1 MGGIPILPIDGTDC
15 DEITMKIEKLEPSKH
30 KEGRWLVWLE
40 DASIVRVGEGDVVSL
55 GLYTGKELTGGEGEA
70 LAAAGERSRLME
82 RAVGLLSQR
91 PMSRRELL
99 DKLCAPPRPKK
110 GKYPYDKLDDAPGL
124 ETIETQREAVRER
137 AEAVADRL
145 AELGLLN
152 DEEYARMVVRHYAAK
167 GYGPRKLR
175 DELYRRGVPREYW
188 EDALGEREPDDSRI
202 DQLARQKLRGG
213 EPTRE
218 NLKKVSDYLA
228 RRGYGWDEISGA
240 LERLREEEWE

>member
-1 MGGIPILPIDGTDC
+1 
-15 DEITMKIEKLEPSKH
+15 MKIEKLEPSKH

-40 DASIVRVGEGDVVSL
+40 DGSIARLGEGDVVSL
-55 GLYTGKELTGGEGEA
+55 GLYAGKELSDPEGEA
-70 LAAAGERSRLME
+70 LAAAELRSKLTE
-82 RAVGLLSQR
+82 RAVGLLALR

-110 GKYPYDKLDDAPGL
+110 GKYPYDRLDDAPDPEAL
-124 ETIETQREAVRER
+124 QNQRATLLAQ

-145 AELGLLN
+145 IGLGLLN
-152 DEEYARMVVRHYAAK
+152 DGEYAHTVARHYAGK
-167 GYGPRKLR
+167 GYGPRKIR

-188 EDALGEREPDDSRI
+188 EDALSEAETDERQI
-202 DQLARQKLRGG
+202 DKLARQKLREA

-228 RRGYGWDEISGA
+228 RRGYGWEEISSA
-240 LERLREEEWE
+240 LERIREEYDI

>member
-1 MGGIPILPIDGTDC
+1 
-15 DEITMKIEKLEPSKH
+15 MKIEKLEPSKH
-30 KEGRWLVWLE
+30 KEGRWLVWL
-40 DASIVRVGEGDVVSL
+40 DDGSIVRMGEGDVVSL
-55 GLYTGKELTGGEGEA
+55 GLYAGRELTDAEGEA
-70 LAAAGERSRLME
+70 LAAAGERARLME
-82 RAVGLLSQR
+82 RAVGLLSLR

-110 GKYPYDKLDDAPGL
+110 GKYPYDKLDDAPDPEL
-124 ETIETQREAVRER
+124 LQAQKEAVREQ

-145 AELGLLN
+145 TDLGLLN
-152 DEEYARMVVRHYAAK
+152 DEEYARTVVRHYAAK
-167 GYGPRKLR
+167 GYGPRKIR

-188 EDALGEREPDDSRI
+188 GDAMEEREPDERQVDK
-202 DQLARQKLRGG
+202 LARQKLRGA

-228 RRGYGWDEISGA
+228 RRGYGWEEISGA